1 MSVPLIWTAVIVSL
15 HTSFISLYS
24 HRKQLLELLQDHKEY
39 SNMNCFLFLMC
50 YIAIV
55 GAQMSGSEGLTP
67 DDLGDD
73 IDDNGIPASQSTSQA
88 TPSRIIT
95 HNTEANSISGTR
107 LSSTQSLTDV
117 PQSRSTS
124 WPPKTTQFDALFFK
138 MDHLQVL
145 MVSGGLI
152 ILCFILL
159 LSVFLLAWKV
169 CRLNRRIKELSSNA
183 DLISTSEY
191 WMGTGKKNK
200 SKSETEPKETTVLMS
215 DMSQTKEERGNGTT
229 KEEGEKEN
237 NTEEGDTTKS
247 EEAAATPVAA
257 CESSP
262 SSEPKEE
269 AIEATAAPSP
279 EGTEEPKD
287 VV

>member
-24 HRKQLLELLQDHKEY
+24 HRKRLLELLQDHKEY

-55 GAQMSGSEGLTP
+55 SGMSGISGN
-67 DDLGDD
+67 DGDPT
-73 IDDNGIPASQSTSQA
+73 DDNDNTASQSTSQPA
-88 TPSRIIT
+88 PSSTIT
-95 HNTEANSISGTR
+95 HDTEASSTSGNR
-107 LSSTQSLTDV
+107 LSSSQSPAVV
-117 PQSRSTS
+117 PQSQSTS
-124 WPPKTTQFDALFFK
+124 GPLVPVTIQLEAFFFK
-138 MDHLQVL
+138 WDCRQVL
-145 MVSGGLI
+145 MASGGLI
-152 ILCFILL
+152 ILCVILL
-159 LSVFLLAWKV
+159 LSVFFLAWKV
-169 CRLNRRIKELSSNA
+169 CRLSRRIKELSSNA

-191 WMGTGKKNK
+191 WMESAKKNK

-215 DMSQTKEERGNGTT
+215 DMSQTKEERANGTT
-229 KEEGEKEN
+229 EEEGEKEN
-237 NTEEGDTTKS
+237 KTEEGDATKS
-247 EEAAATPVAA
+247 EEAAATPVAVCA
-257 CESSP
+257 